1 MKPICRAVCV
11 IADEAADT
19 ITTSRCAFRWAD
31 VLAVQDDMSRT
42 FDWPR
47 ELTWITT
54 TADDFFIDSPFDT
67 VLAEWEAYL
76 SAPTPF
82 LAFTSRN

>member
-1 MKPICRAVCV
+1 MKSLCRAVCV
-11 IADEAADT
+11 IADEDADT
-19 ITTSRCAFRWAD
+19 VTASRCAFRWSD
-31 VLAVQDDMSRT
+31 VYAVQDDMSRR

-54 TADDFFIDSPFDT
+54 EADAFFIDSPFDV

-76 SAPTPF
+76 SEPSPF